1 MFEAGEAKG
10 LFDSEKISKLTCLG
24 RMGKPDEVAKVLCFL
39 LSDDA
44 SYVTGGESFS
54 YIGSVSQ
61 RFDTFQRNGPWM
73 VGMLPAEERITG
85 KLGEERKRRT
95 LTLNDKRTSVI

>member
-44 SYVTGGESFS
+44 SYVTGGKSS
-54 YIGSVSQ
+54 PSIIGTDGSNV
-61 RFDTFQRNGPWM
+61 DTVLAQWTVDG
-73 VGMLPAEERITG
+73 GYAAC
-85 KLGEERKRRT
+85 
-95 LTLNDKRTSVI
+95 